1 MIWKDDANTSYRKGE
16 KIRIDLYAKSTDGGA
31 PTCNNLYQFTPIGNL
46 STTYAPENGCIL
58 NVIDQ
63 STIFSMTKKWTNMP
77 SGASAGN
84 LKFTYTLM
92 AKFAGADAPVPVA
105 SLEKTSLEGFTEN
118 FANTVYRT
126 DREVPLYDLYGRKLH
141 TASQRKS
148 SIPLTIRTIPT
159 KFSSPPWQAVQKVL
173 SHSAMTIWAVTIRRT
188 LQ

>member
-1 MIWKDDANTSYRKGE
+1 MIWEDDANTSYRKGE

-31 PTCNNLYQFTPIGNL
+31 PTYNNMYQFTPIGNL

-126 DREVPLYDLYGRKLH
+126 DRKVPLYDLYGRKI
-141 TASQRKS
+141 TYSITEKVIDTIDNTDYTDKIFKPSVAGSTES
-148 SIPLTIRTIPT
+148 SITRLYG
-159 KFSSPPWQAVQKVL
+159 Q
-173 SHSAMTIWAVTIRRT
+173 
-188 LQ
+188 